1 MAITVSIGG
10 IHLVNSNGSPTAGG
24 AATAA
29 NTTPFA
35 IRQGWSLQPPTPLPI
50 WGGGPP
56 FIAGRRLAYSSYDN
70 VTERIPIAVLGS
82 SHENAVTRLQELK
95 QALATVSATTP
106 AVFSVQPT
114 GSSTAMTTDVYSAF
128 VREQVEEESGFEAWE
143 GKEELYAEILL
154 THAPFWA
161 NLSSGET
168 VINAVSIN
176 NAFSGSP
183 DNIIAYSAG
192 SGDLIYEG
200 QPLNMTLTNATGS
213 TLTNLDFYLGSIDSI
228 ISDATTQ
235 TVTTSSTT
243 GASPGSGDTI
253 TVGSTLDPKQAL
265 KMRLIALTSS
275 VSANSE
281 MRLKVYFSSNAA
293 APFYIGPWR
302 APQSSSSLYDA
313 GTVPAA
319 LFHDTNITTLYV
331 LLEVRS
337 PLGGSVTITLSNFYI
352 ACYYTLCKIS
362 GLDSIPNSTGVI
374 HLRQFTATSGR
385 PCLPLRRAEVYVL
398 NSGSQTYYGRV
409 DGTPPVY
416 ISGASL
422 WHMAVH
428 KTDLTNA
435 SATHTVTATQSAL
448 WKTLRGSD

>member
-1 MAITVSIGG
+1 MATISIGG
-10 IHLVNSNGSPTAGG
+10 IHLVNSGGAPSAGG
-24 AATAA
+24 VATAA
-29 NTTPFA
+29 ATTPFA
-35 IRQGWSLQPPTPLPI
+35 IRRNAWTLQAPEPQPV

-56 FIAGRRLAYSSYDN
+56 FVSGRRRAYSSYEN
-70 VTERIPIAVLGS
+70 VVERIPIDVVGS
-82 SHENAVTRLQELK
+82 DHENAVARLQELK
-95 QALATVSATTP
+95 RALETISATTP
-106 AVFSVQPT
+106 AVFSVQPS

-128 VREQVEEESGFEAWE
+128 VREVTEDVSGFEAWE
-143 GKEELYAEILL
+143 GWTTISAEILL
-154 THAPFWA
+154 TRAPFWA
-161 NLSSGET
+161 SLSSGET
-168 VINAVSIN
+168 VISAVSIN

-183 DNIIAYSAG
+183 DNIIAYSTG

-228 ISDATTQ
+228 ISDSTTQ

-243 GASPGSGDTI
+243 GANAAAGDTI
-253 TVGSTLDPKQAL
+253 TVGATLDPKQAL

-281 MRLKVYFSSNAA
+281 MRLKVYFSSSAA
-293 APFYIGPWR
+293 APFYVGPWR
-302 APQSSSSLYDA
+302 APVSSSSLYDA

-319 LFHDTNITTLYV
+319 LFLDTNITTLYV

-352 ACYYTLCKIS
+352 VCYYTLCKIS

-374 HLRQFTATSGR
+374 HLRNFVATSGR
-385 PCLPLRRAEVYVL
+385 PCLPLRRAQVYVL
-398 NSGSQTYYGRV
+398 NSGNQTYLGRV